1 MSAALHTDM
10 FSLKNKYTL
19 EKPIHKINF
28 IKYNPSSLATINNT
42 NSSISISFPREDAYI
57 CLQNSFISLEFEVL
71 KNNNTR
77 YADADEIG
85 LVNFGPISLFSE
97 AKLTT
102 SSGKHLE
109 KVDNLH
115 LISLMYKLLTSTKST
130 SELLYGFE
138 ESTSVR
144 RQELTNNK
152 NEKGTFFVRIKLKD
166 LFGFADQEKITYGLG
181 YTLTLKRNT
190 NNDAI
195 LRSVGVDAAKV
206 VIKDIGWYI
215 PHYVPSLENQQF
227 VMDQI
232 LNKDPTEI
240 FFTERII
247 FRKDV
252 NTISNWTF
260 ELGSAGGNSN
270 NESCPTFVI
279 VGFQARNKIDSQVHD
294 NSVFDRLP
302 ISNAVCKIGS
312 EKYPDDGI
320 ECDYDRDKYDQ
331 ANSEIENFY
340 HLHSETN
347 LLNPFIDLHKFRT
360 KYPLF
365 VFDLSKQKDQIASQP
380 IRLEFKFNA
389 AIDVANFVAY
399 ALVLTPKLISISSDG
414 QRHFDLI

>member
-1 MSAALHTDM
+1 MNTDM

-19 EKPIHKINF
+19 EKPILKIDF
-28 IKYNPSSLATINNT
+28 IKYSPSSLATVNNA
-42 NSSISISFPREDAYI
+42 NSNISVSLPREDAYI

-77 YADADEIG
+77 FADGDEIN

-109 KVDNLH
+109 KIDNLH
-115 LISLMYKLLTSTKST
+115 PISLMIKLLTSTSQT
-130 SELLYGFE
+130 SQLFYGFE
-138 ESTSVR
+138 ESTVVR

-195 LRSVGVDAAKV
+195 LRGAGVDATKID
-206 VIKDIGWYI
+206 IKDISWYI
-215 PHYVPSLENQQF
+215 PHYDPSLENQHL

-232 LNKDPTEI
+232 LNKDPTEL
-240 FFTERII
+240 FYTERTV

-252 NTISNWTF
+252 NTNSNWTF
-260 ELGSAGGNSN
+260 ELGNAGGNSN

-279 VGFQARNKIDSQVHD
+279 VGFQTRNKIDSQTYD
-294 NSVFDRLP
+294 NAVFDRLP

-312 EKYPDDGI
+312 EKHPDDGI

-331 ANSEIENFY
+331 AYSEIENFY
-340 HLHSETN
+340 HLKSETN

-360 KYPLF
+360 NYNF
-365 VFDLSKQKDQIASQP
+365 YVFDLSKP
-380 IRLEFKFNA
+380 ITLRVNQS
-389 AIDVANFVAY
+389 V
-399 ALVLTPKLISISSDG
+399 
-414 QRHFDLI
+414 

>member
-1 MSAALHTDM
+1 M

-19 EKPIHKINF
+19 EKPIHKSDF
-28 IKYNPSSLATINNT
+28 IKYSPSSLATINNT
-42 NSSISISFPREDAYI
+42 NSNTTISFPREDAYI

-77 YADADEIG
+77 YADGDEIG

-130 SELLYGFE
+130 SHLMYGFE
-138 ESTSVR
+138 ENLSVR

-181 YTLTLKRNT
+181 YTLTLKRNN

-232 LNKDPTEI
+232 LNKDPTELSY
-240 FFTERII
+240 TERIN

-252 NTISNWTF
+252 NTNSNWTF
-260 ELGSAGGNSN
+260 ELGNSN

-294 NSVFDRLP
+294 NAVFDRLP

-331 ANSEIENFY
+331 AYSEIENFY
-340 HLHSETN
+340 HLNSETN

-360 KYPLF
+360 NYPLF

-389 AIDVANFVAY
+389 AIDVADYIAY
-399 ALVLTPKLISISSDG
+399 ALV
-414 QRHFDLI
+414 

>member
-1 MSAALHTDM
+1 M

-19 EKPIHKINF
+19 EKPIHQIDF
-28 IKYNPSSLATINNT
+28 IKYSPSSLATINNT
-42 NSSISISFPREDAYI
+42 NSNTTISFPKEDAYI

-71 KNNNTR
+71 KNNDTR
-77 YADADEIG
+77 YTNGDEIG

-115 LISLMYKLLTSTKST
+115 LISLMYKCLTSTKST
-130 SELLYGFE
+130 SQLLYGFE
-138 ESTSVR
+138 ESETIR

-166 LFGFADQEKITYGLG
+166 LFGFADQVKITYGLG

-215 PHYVPSLENQQF
+215 PHYVPSIENQQL

-232 LNKDPTEI
+232 LNKDPTELSY
-240 FFTERII
+240 TERNI

-252 NTISNWTF
+252 NTNSNWTF
-260 ELGSAGGNSN
+260 ELGSSGTST
-270 NESCPTFVI
+270 PTFVI

-294 NSVFDRLP
+294 NAVFDRLP

-331 ANSEIENFY
+331 AYSEIENFY
-340 HLHSETN
+340 HLNSETN
-347 LLNPFIDLHKFRT
+347 LLNSFIDLNKFRT
-360 KYPLF
+360 NYNF
-365 VFDLSKQKDQIASQP
+365 YVFDLSKQRDIIASQP

-389 AIDVANFVAY
+389 AIDVADYIAY

>member
-1 MSAALHTDM
+1 M

-19 EKPIHKINF
+19 EKPIHKIDF
-28 IKYNPSSLATINNT
+28 IKYSPSSLATINNT
-42 NSSISISFPREDAYI
+42 NSNTTVSFPREDAYI

-77 YADADEIG
+77 FADGDEIG

-130 SELLYGFE
+130 SQLMYGFE
-138 ESTSVR
+138 EDTTIR

-181 YTLTLKRNT
+181 YTLNLKRNT

-215 PHYVPSLENQQF
+215 PHYVPSLENQQL

-232 LNKDPTEI
+232 LNKDPTELSY
-240 FFTERII
+240 TERII
-247 FRKDV
+247 LRKDV
-252 NTISNWTF
+252 NTNSNWTF
-260 ELGSAGGNSN
+260 ELGSAGGSSGI
-270 NESCPTFVI
+270 ESPTFVI

-294 NSVFDRLP
+294 NAVFDRLP
-302 ISNAVCKIGS
+302 ISNAVCEIGS
-312 EKYPDDGI
+312 EKNPDDGI

-331 ANSEIENFY
+331 AYSEIENFY
-340 HLHSETN
+340 HLHSETS

-360 KYPLF
+360 NYNF
-365 VFDLSKQKDQIASQP
+365 YVFDLSKQKDNIASQP

-389 AIDVANFVAY
+389 AIDVADYIAY

-414 QRHFDLI
+414 QRHFDLF

>member
-1 MSAALHTDM
+1 M
-10 FSLKNKYTL
+10 FT
-19 EKPIHKINF
+19 
-28 IKYNPSSLATINNT
+28 
-42 NSSISISFPREDAYI
+42 
-57 CLQNSFISLEFEVL
+57 NSFISLEFEVL
-71 KNNNTR
+71 KNNYTR
-77 YADADEIG
+77 FADGDEIS

-109 KVDNLH
+109 KVENLH
-115 LISLMYKLLTSTKST
+115 AVSLIHKLLTSTKST
-130 SELLYGFE
+130 SQLMYGFE
-138 ESTSVR
+138 ESETIR

-152 NEKGTFFVRIKLKD
+152 NEKGTFVVRIKPKD

-215 PHYVPSLENQQF
+215 PHYVPSIENQQL

-232 LNKDPTEI
+232 LNKDPTELSY
-240 FFTERII
+240 TERII

-252 NTISNWTF
+252 NTNSNWTF
-260 ELGSAGGNSN
+260 ELGNAGCSSGI
-270 NESCPTFVI
+270 ESPTFVI

-294 NSVFDRLP
+294 NAVFYRLP

-320 ECDYDRDKYDQ
+320 ECDYDRDKNDQ
-331 ANSEIENFY
+331 AYSGIENFY
-340 HLHSETN
+340 HTHSETI
-347 LLNPFIDLHKFRT
+347 LLNPFIDLYKFRT
-360 KYPLF
+360 NYNF
-365 VFDLSKQKDQIASQP
+365 YIFDLSKQKDHIASQP

-399 ALVLTPKLISISSDG
+399 SLVLTPKLISISSDG